1 MAKFGDLFR
10 AALPGT
16 FADGAWQA
24 ASVPIIVDG
33 AARRNAAAP
42 CEGYHYK
49 LGHEVRAAEGKVTYV
64 TWTLENQ
71 EVKENATYE
80 FAVDGAELVLKSGHV
95 NLFCRGWVADP
106 AGELAAD
113 ILGERAAS
121 ARAQSSPEGGEGWQP
136 MYPML
141 VSDRKHSCARS
152 H

>member
-24 ASVPIIVDG
+24 ASVSIIVDG

-49 LGHEVRAAEGKVTYV
+49 LGHEVRVAEGKVTYV

-71 EVKENATYE
+71 EVKENAIYE
-80 FAVDGAELVLKSGHV
+80 FAVDGAELVLKSGRA
-95 NLFCRGWVADP
+95 NLCCRGWVAP
-106 AGELAAD
+106 
-113 ILGERAAS
+113 RASWQRTSWAS
-121 ARAQSSPEGGEGWQP
+121 ARRRHAPSPEVGEGVAAD
-136 MYPML
+136 
-141 VSDRKHSCARS
+141 VSNASE
-152 H
+152 